1 MADGCN
7 SLHVQYNG
15 EMCEDA
21 MQIALIAIAKA
32 APDIVSLKFTGPQ
45 VGKLMAMRKI
55 TNLLKLT

>member
-1 MADGCN
+1 MAGGCN

-21 MQIALIAIAKA
+21 MLIALIAIAKT
-32 APDIVSLKFTGPQ
+32 APDIVSLKFTKPQ
-45 VGKLMAMRKI
+45 VGNLMMMRKI